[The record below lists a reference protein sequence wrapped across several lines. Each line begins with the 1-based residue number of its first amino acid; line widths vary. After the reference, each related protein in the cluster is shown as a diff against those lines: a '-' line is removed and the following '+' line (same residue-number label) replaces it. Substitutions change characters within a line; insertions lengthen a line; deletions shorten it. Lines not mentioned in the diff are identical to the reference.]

1 MNRTIIS
8 FASLFLLTLFSGC
21 FYHPHSSDIPL
32 ISEKGE
38 VRVDGGISLIPTA
51 HATISYG
58 LTNKIAIQAYASKG
72 NDKNN
77 YLQASTGIYKKFNAN
92 EVLETYVGYGN
103 GNSYDFS
110 TITGGKLFG
119 SYQLYFGQFNYGKI
133 RDENSKIEYALSIKA
148 GYLTANLTANNYFEP
163 PTSNFELKDNNL
175 LVEPSGLIRFGGNK
189 FKLGLKLGYNYL
201 YKFNNQDLYIPY
213 SRFNFG
219 LGLNYNFK

>member
-77 YLQASTGIYKKFNAN
+77 YLQA
-92 EVLETYVGYGN
+92 L
-103 GNSYDFS
+103 
-110 TITGGKLFG
+110 TGGKLFG